1 MNFSI
6 VKDDSDKK
14 SNSFLTSRSEES
26 LINHTII
33 NLLLWF
39 FVGSLL
45 DTNLASHLCE
55 GGILTLCKARVF
67 IQVFSPYTLLY
78 LA

>member
-1 MNFSI
+1 MFCDPHSKFIFKNRKKLLQQSLMNFSI
-6 VKDDSDKK
+6 VKDDSDQK

-33 NLLLWF
+33 NLLLCF

-45 DTNLASHLCE
+45 DTNLASHLC
-55 GGILTLCKARVF
+55 LF
-67 IQVFSPYTLLY
+67 
-78 LA
+78 